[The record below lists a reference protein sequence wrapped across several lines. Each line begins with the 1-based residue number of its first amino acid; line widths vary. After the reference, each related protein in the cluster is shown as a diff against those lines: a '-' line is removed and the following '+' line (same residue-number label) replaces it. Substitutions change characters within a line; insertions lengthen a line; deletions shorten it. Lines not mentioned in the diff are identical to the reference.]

1 MRVRAVL
8 GPIAPED
15 LGITLG
21 HEHLLR
27 NIVPRLRHAG
37 VSQEELDTI
46 FIETPKRLL
55 TLQGD

>member
-1 MRVRAVL
+1 MALNGPRPSEEFYHMRSLAAASSERAHM
-8 GPIAPED
+8 IMS
-15 LGITLG
+15 
-21 HEHLLR
+21 
-27 NIVPRLRHAG
+27 G